1 MSMFGII
8 LPFSVRY
15 KQQCLIQ
22 WHQVSNFRCVFCFAL
37 HRRIDKR
44 NSSNIFLSFKFLS
57 GFSLEIFPPNSFEY
71 YFHLQLLMKSLWNWR
86 FGISA
91 FRRTWKVKRTEVKEK
106 QKIIGIESRP
116 LLIITITCQITVN
129 GSYIWYCNF
138 MNYIFN
144 LEYYIISLGSHL
156 CCIFHDFSLGTHW
169 SSLNTIKWMHKNEL
183 WIH

>member
-1 MSMFGII
+1 MFGII

-15 KQQCLIQ
+15 IQQCLIQ
-22 WHQVSNFRCVFCFAL
+22 WHQVSNFRCLFCFAL

-57 GFSLEIFPPNSFEY
+57 GFSLEIIPPNSFEY
-71 YFHLQLLMKSLWNWR
+71 YFHLQLIMKSLWNWH

-91 FRRTWKVKRTEVKEK
+91 FRRTWKKKRTEAKEK
-106 QKIIGIESRP
+106 PKIIGIESHP

-144 LEYYIISLGSHL
+144 LEYYIISLRSRL